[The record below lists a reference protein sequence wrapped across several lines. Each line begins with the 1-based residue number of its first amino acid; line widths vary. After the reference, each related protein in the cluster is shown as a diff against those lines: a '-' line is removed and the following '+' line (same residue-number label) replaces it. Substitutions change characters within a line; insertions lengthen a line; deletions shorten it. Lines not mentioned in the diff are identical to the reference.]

1 MKQEKEATQN
11 REPRK
16 AVRKKAASCNKS
28 KKQQTFWQ
36 KHGTTILLIAVFF
49 IGLSVLLYPNISDF
63 INSRNASRA
72 VTDYETQINSMSA
85 QEQERMLKE
94 AQAYNERLMMED
106 NRFEEMTDRERTLY
120 DSILNVNNEGM
131 MCYLEIPSLRL
142 SMPVYHS
149 TMETILQKYI
159 GHVEGSSMP
168 VGGPGTHAVVSGHRG
183 LPSAELFT
191 NLDRMEVGDL
201 FQVHVLG
208 ETLTYEVDDI
218 STVLPA
224 EVTQLSIEADQ
235 DRVTL
240 VTCTPY
246 GVNTH
251 RLLVRGMRI
260 PTPEEIVVE
269 AHVDAAHMTRQQFT
283 LLLAGIMLLLFLI
296 VMLLIWYS
304 GRQAGK
310 RRKKK
315 AAKEGRNAAAKT
327 GKDKTAKAKA
337 ETAERTG
344 KVTEETKKSPQKPKQ
359 EQNEHE

>member
-1 MKQEKEATQN
+1 MKQEKEAAQDKK
-11 REPRK
+11 PQK
-16 AVRKKAASCNKS
+16 AVNGKRACKNRT

-85 QEQERMLKE
+85 QEHARMLQE
-94 AQAYNERLMMED
+94 AQAYNQRLMMED
-106 NRFEEMTDRERTLY
+106 NRFEEMTAQERVLY

-168 VGGPGTHAVVSGHRG
+168 IGGFGTHAVVSGHRG

-191 NLDRMEVGDL
+191 NLDRVEVGDL

-235 DRVTL
+235 DWVTL

-251 RLLVRGMRI
+251 RLLVRGTRI

-283 LLLAGIMLLLFLI
+283 LLLAGIMLLLFFI
-296 VMLLIWYS
+296 IMLLIWYS
-304 GRQAGK
+304 GRQAK
-310 RRKKK
+310 KRKKK
-315 AAKEGRNAAAKT
+315 NAAKEGKNT
-327 GKDKTAKAKA
+327 
-337 ETAERTG
+337 
-344 KVTEETKKSPQKPKQ
+344 PQQSKQ
-359 EQNEHE
+359 EQNEYE

>member
-1 MKQEKEATQN
+1 MKQEKEATQGKK
-11 REPRK
+11 PQK
-16 AVRKKAASCNKS
+16 AVNGKRACKNPT

-85 QEQERMLKE
+85 QEHTRMLQE
-94 AQAYNERLMMED
+94 AQAYNQRLMMED
-106 NRFEEMTDRERTLY
+106 NRFEEMTAQERVLY

-168 VGGPGTHAVVSGHRG
+168 IGGFGTHAVVSGHRG

-235 DRVTL
+235 DWVTL

-251 RLLVRGMRI
+251 RLLVRGTRI

-283 LLLAGIMLLLFLI
+283 LLLAGIMLLLFFI
-296 VMLLIWYS
+296 IMLLIWYS
-304 GRQAGK
+304 GRQAK
-310 RRKKK
+310 KRKKK
-315 AAKEGRNAAAKT
+315 NAAKEGK
-327 GKDKTAKAKA
+327 KTAQAKA
-337 ETAERTG
+337 EAVERTG
-344 KVTEETKKSPQKPKQ
+344 KVTEETKNTPQQSKQ

>member
-1 MKQEKEATQN
+1 MKQEKEATKGKKPQ
-11 REPRK
+11 K
-16 AVRKKAASCNKS
+16 AVNKKTASKNRTG
-28 KKQQTFWQ
+28 KQQTFWQ

-85 QEQERMLKE
+85 QEHERMLME
-94 AQAYNERLMMED
+94 AQAYNQRLMMED
-106 NRFEEMTDRERTLY
+106 NRFEEMTAQERVLY

-168 VGGPGTHAVVSGHRG
+168 IGGFGTHAVVSGHRG

-235 DRVTL
+235 DWVTL

-251 RLLVRGMRI
+251 RLLVRGTRI

-283 LLLAGIMLLLFLI
+283 LLLAGIMLILFFI
-296 VMLLIWYS
+296 IMLLIWYS
-304 GRQAGK
+304 GRQAK
-310 RRKKK
+310 KRKKK
-315 AAKEGRNAAAKT
+315 NAAKEGK
-327 GKDKTAKAKA
+327 KTAKAKA
-337 ETAERTG
+337 EAAEGTG
-344 KVTEETKKSPQKPKQ
+344 KVTEETKNTPQQSEQ